1 MQLNINSEQ
10 SSYSMYPGETFTV
23 EEIEVGDDGELFLML
38 ADARGCL
45 FDKHP
50 ELGTMCFRVY

>member
-1 MQLNINSEQ
+1 
-10 SSYSMYPGETFTV
+10 MYPGETFTV

-38 ADARGCL
+38 ADARGWL
-45 FDKHP
+45 LDKHP